1 MDLLRDILPGLGGSP
16 AAVAAVAA
24 AVAVVGVAGD
34 LGASIRRTNGRRR
47 KRLH

>member
-24 AVAVVGVAGD
+24 AVAVAGD